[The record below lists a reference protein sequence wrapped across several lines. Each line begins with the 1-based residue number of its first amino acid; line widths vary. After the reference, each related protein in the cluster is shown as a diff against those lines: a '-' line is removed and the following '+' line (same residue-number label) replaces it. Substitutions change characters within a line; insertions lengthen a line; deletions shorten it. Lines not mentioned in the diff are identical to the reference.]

1 MSNYRNVWNKF
12 LKKLLKEGVVSFKTQ
27 ARIIG
32 DDKEAVL
39 WEKVLKEHI
48 HSLPIVL
55 CHTSMP
61 YLLSKRDFEL

>member
-1 MSNYRNVWNKF
+1 M
-12 LKKLLKEGVVSFKTQ
+12 SFKTQ

-61 YLLSKRDFEL
+61 YLLSKRGFEL